1 MPKFFRTIRW
11 KLTLSF
17 LLAFGIMIIVFS
29 IIIYNIEESQYRKS
43 VDNAINALASSINDE
58 IQSDGIQPES
68 LDETKETYIPFS
80 TISQHYA
87 EITDSA
93 GSIITKSS
101 QLGNY
106 TLPLKPEQLNDAIK
120 GVKQTYT
127 LRDLPV
133 GNLWDKTGIR
143 ILYYPINYQGRVYV
157 IIIAVPK
164 TNLEAALYNIRLI
177 YIISIPLML
186 LLASISGWFFSK
198 MAYGP
203 VKQLIV
209 NANLITADNLSER
222 LPVNESGDE
231 LAQLSVTLN
240 KMIERLE
247 NSFNTL
253 RQFASDASH
262 ELRTPLTILRG
273 QIEVA
278 FEKER
283 SSMEYKKNLENN
295 LDEVI
300 RLQSIV
306 DELLLL
312 SQLESGR
319 LKISNDKINICE
331 LLTES
336 VSKSDILAK
345 KKNIKIILS
354 FNLDENING
363 VQPVVFGDHASLQ
376 NVFLNII
383 ENAIKYSP
391 ENSEINCS
399 VTNTTGNKTI
409 TISVRDKGIGIAPGD
424 IEKIFNR
431 FYRVDVSR
439 TRSDSKDSSIN
450 LGLGLPIARK
460 VIELLGGTIS
470 VNSKPGNGAEFI
482 IQLPII

>member
-1 MPKFFRTIRW
+1 MPKFFKTIRW

-29 IIIYNIEESQYRKS
+29 ILIYNIEEFQYRKS
-43 VDNAINALASSINDE
+43 MDNAMSVLAGSIFDE
-58 IQSDGIQPES
+58 IQSDGIHPEA
-68 LDETKETYIPFS
+68 LDETKETYVPFS

-87 EITDSA
+87 ELTDSS
-93 GSIITKSS
+93 GNVILKST
-101 QLGNY
+101 QLGSSV
-106 TLPLKPEQLNDAIK
+106 LPVKTEQLNDAVK
-120 GVKQTYT
+120 GLKQIYT
-127 LRDLPV
+127 LRDIPP
-133 GNLWDKTGIR
+133 NSLWDKSGLR
-143 ILYYPINYQGRVYV
+143 ILYYPVNYKGRLYIIV
-157 IIIAVPK
+157 IGIPK
-164 TNLEAALYNIRLI
+164 TNVEASLYNLRLM
-177 YIISIPLML
+177 YIFSIPLML
-186 LLASISGWFFSK
+186 LLASIIGWFFSK

-203 VKQLIV
+203 VKQLII
-209 NANLITADNLSER
+209 NANLITAENLSER

-240 KMIERLE
+240 KMIVRLE

-253 RQFASDASH
+253 KQFASDASH

-283 SSMEYKKNLENN
+283 SSAEYKKSLEDN
-295 LDEVI
+295 LDEVK

-319 LKISNDKINICE
+319 FKINKDEINICE

-336 VSKSDILAK
+336 VSKSGFLAK

-354 FNLDENING
+354 FDLDENLRG
-363 VQPVVFGDHASLQ
+363 GQPVVMGDHASLQ
-376 NVFLNII
+376 NVFLNIL
-383 ENAIKYSP
+383 ENAVKYSP

-399 VTNTTGNKTI
+399 VS
-409 TISVRDKGIGIAPGD
+409 ISGKSIIISARDKGIGINPGD

-431 FYRVDVSR
+431 FYRVDISR
-439 TRSDSKDSSIN
+439 TRSDSKESSIS
-450 LGLGLPIARK
+450 LGLGLSIARK
-460 VIELLGGTIS
+460 VIELHGGTIS
-470 VNSKPGNGAEFI
+470 VKSKPGEGAEFI
-482 IQLPII
+482 ITLSAA